1 MRRGPKNWVVGKGLS
16 KEEMLQLKDEK
27 EEPHE
32 DHRAGTELSRWR
44 KQ

>member
-16 KEEMLQLKDEK
+16 QEEMLQLKDE
-27 EEPHE
+27 EEESHE